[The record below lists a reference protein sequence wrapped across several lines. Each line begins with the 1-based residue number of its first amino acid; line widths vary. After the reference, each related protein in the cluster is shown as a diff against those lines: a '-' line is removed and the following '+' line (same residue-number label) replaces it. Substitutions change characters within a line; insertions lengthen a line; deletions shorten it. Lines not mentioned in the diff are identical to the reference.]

1 MVFPDKFLWGVSS
14 SGFQFEMGD
23 PLNESLDPN
32 TDWYVWVHDKQ
43 NIDKKIV
50 SGDFP
55 ENGPNYWFLYKKD
68 HEIASEL
75 GLNAYRIG
83 IEWSRIF
90 PKSTKDLKVDI
101 ERANDGK
108 ISKISAEES
117 LMEKLEKIAN
127 MKALN
132 HYRSIITDLRNRG
145 FKVYLCLNHF
155 TLPTWIHDPI
165 IVRNSKLK
173 KGPKGWFD
181 EITIIEFWKFAAFLA
196 YKLGDLID
204 YWITFN
210 EPMVVT
216 ESGYLAIEAGFPPSL
231 MNFNAFKKAS
241 VNMIIAHARAYDA
254 IKEWDKIKAE
264 EDSLPAEV
272 GIIQNIIP
280 VKPYDY
286 DKKIDNE
293 AAKFINHIHNLFF
306 IEAISN
312 GWLDENFNGIK
323 EKEEI
328 KDYLKNRLDWIGV
341 NYYTRIVTKGRKSIL
356 AKLFVGLPLIPE
368 FVNGYGINCKPNSFS
383 NDNRPT
389 SDFGWEIYP
398 EGLSE
403 ALKLISKYEKP
414 MVVTENG
421 IADSEDKLRPKFIL
435 EHLKEIDKILNEE
448 KLNVKGYFHWALID
462 NYEWAKGFSMRFGL
476 YSVDF
481 KSKEKDRIPRKRSTE
496 LFKKIIETGEI
507 PEKINL

>member
-1 MVFPDKFLWGVSS
+1 MVFPEKFLWGVSS

-23 PLNESLDPN
+23 PLNKSLDPN
-32 TDWYVWVHDKQ
+32 TDWYAWVHDKQ

-50 SGDFP
+50 SGDLP
-55 ENGPNYWFLYKKD
+55 EDGPNYWFLYKND
-68 HEIASEL
+68 HEIAYEL
-75 GLNAYRIG
+75 GLKAYRIG

-90 PKSTKDLKVDI
+90 PKSTINLKVDI
-101 ERANDGK
+101 EKASDGK
-108 ISKISAEES
+108 ISKINAEES

-127 MKALN
+127 IEALN
-132 HYRSIITDLRNRG
+132 HYRSIITDLRNKG

-155 TLPTWIHDPI
+155 TLPIWIHDPI

-196 YKLGDLID
+196 WKLGDLID

-210 EPMVVT
+210 EPMVVA

-231 MNFNAFKKAS
+231 RNFNAFKKS
-241 VNMIIAHARAYDA
+241 LINMIIAHARAYDA
-254 IKEWDKIKAE
+254 IKEWDNIKAE
-264 EDSLPAEV
+264 ENSLPAEV

-286 DKKIDNE
+286 NKKIDNE
-293 AAKFINHIHNLFF
+293 AAKFINHIHNLLFL
-306 IEAISN
+306 EAISK
-312 GWLDENFNGIK
+312 GWLDENLNGIE

-328 KDYLKNRLDWIGV
+328 KEYLKNKLDWIGV
-341 NYYTRIVTKGRKSIL
+341 NYYTRIVTKGRKFIL
-356 AKLFVGLPLIPE
+356 AKFLIGLPLIPE
-368 FVNGYGINCKPNSFS
+368 FVNGYGINCKPNSIS

-414 MVVTENG
+414 MIITENG
-421 IADSEDKLRPKFIL
+421 IADSEDKLRPMFIF
-435 EHLKEIDKILNEE
+435 EHLKELDKVLNEE

-462 NYEWAKGFSMRFGL
+462 NYEWAKGFGMKFGL
-476 YSVDF
+476 YAVDF
-481 KSKEKDRIPRKRSTE
+481 KSKEKNRIPRKNSIE
-496 LFKKIIETGEI
+496 LFKKIIESGEI

>member
-241 VNMIIAHARAYDA
+241 MNMIIAHARAYDA

-293 AAKFINHIHNLFF
+293 AANFINHIHNLFF

>member
-241 VNMIIAHARAYDA
+241 MNMIIAHARAYDA

>member
-293 AAKFINHIHNLFF
+293 AANFINHIHNLFF

>member
-32 TDWYVWVHDKQ
+32 TDWYVWVHDKY

-55 ENGPNYWFLYKKD
+55 EDGPNYWFLYKKD

-75 GLNAYRIG
+75 GLKAYRIG
-83 IEWSRIF
+83 VEWSRIF

-101 ERANDGK
+101 ERADDGK

-127 MKALN
+127 MEALN
-132 HYRSIITDLRNRG
+132 HYRSIITDLRNKG

-155 TLPTWIHDPI
+155 TLPVWIHDPI

-181 EITIIEFWKFAAFLA
+181 ENTIIEFWKFAAFLA

-241 VNMIIAHARAYDA
+241 MNMIIAHARAYDA

-264 EDSLPAEV
+264 ENSLPAEV

-286 DKKIDNE
+286 NEKIDNE
-293 AAKFINHIHNLFF
+293 AANFINHIHNLFF

-323 EKEEI
+323 EKGEI
-328 KDYLKNRLDWIGV
+328 KEYLKNRLDWIGV

-356 AKLFVGLPLIPE
+356 AKLFAGLPLIPE

-421 IADSEDKLRPKFIL
+421 IADSEDKLRSKFIL
-435 EHLKEIDKILNEE
+435 EHLKEVDKILNEE
-448 KLNVKGYFHWALID
+448 KLNVKGYFHWSLID

-481 KSKEKDRIPRKRSTE
+481 KSKEKDRVPRKKSVE